1 MIINIEKKEV
11 ITKLDLNINLKDKE
25 IETFKSII
33 NLAEH
38 EIHSRYVNNRIFDK
52 ELDMIQMFKENLK

>member
-38 EIHSRYVNNRIFDK
+38 
-52 ELDMIQMFKENLK
+52 

>member
-52 ELDMIQMFKENLK
+52 ELDMIQMFKENVK